1 MIIKFAII
9 WYNALISHIDM
20 SDNTQNNKRIAKNT
34 VVLYL
39 RMIVIMAVNFYT
51 SRVILEAL
59 GVVDYGI
66 YTVVGGVVAMFG
78 IISNS
83 LSTSTQ
89 RFITFGIGK
98 NDPKN
103 LRTIFSTSVYIHLG
117 MSILIF
123 ILAETIGLWFLYNEM
138 QIPADRFNAALW
150 VYQCTIA
157 SSIILIMSVP
167 YNATIIAHEKM
178 NVFAYISLLEVFVKL
193 GSVYVLFLVST
204 DKLIIYAIL
213 MFMTQL
219 CISGCYALYSRLHY
233 KETKLHLVKDK
244 KLLKEIWSFSSWSL
258 FGNAAYISYTQ
269 GLNILLNVF
278 FNPAVNAARGIAV
291 QVQSAINHFVV
302 SFHTAINPQ
311 ITKSYAAGNLNYM
324 QKLVFKS
331 AKFSYFM
338 LLILTLPIILEANI
352 ILSVWLT
359 TVPEHTVVFLRL
371 ILITTLINA
380 IANPM
385 IVSVKATGKIKQY
398 ETTVGV
404 IMLMILPVSYIF
416 LKLGYPPHTVFVVHI
431 CTECVAQAFRVW
443 ITKRLIGF
451 SIKEFINSVLLKI
464 TATTGVA
471 IIAPVLCYLALDKG
485 GILPFVATCSVS
497 LLSCLTATF
506 FLGLTHNE
514 RKMITGKLSVV
525 FKKIGIKS

>member
-1 MIIKFAII
+1 
-9 WYNALISHIDM
+9 M
-20 SDNTQNNKRIAKNT
+20 SDNSSNNKRIAKNT

-39 RMIVIMAVNFYT
+39 RMVIIMAVNFYT
-51 SRVILEAL
+51 SRIILEAL
-59 GVVDYGI
+59 GVVDYGV
-66 YTVVGGVVAMFG
+66 YTAVGGAVAMFG

-98 NDPKN
+98 NDQQHLK
-103 LRTIFSTSVYIHLG
+103 TIFSTSVYIHIG
-117 MSILIF
+117 MSVLIF

-138 QIPADRFNAALW
+138 QIPADRFDAALW

-178 NVFAYISLLEVFVKL
+178 NVFAYISLLEVFIKL
-193 GSVYVLFLVST
+193 GSVYILYLISA
-204 DKLIIYAIL
+204 DKLIIYALL
-213 MFMTQL
+213 MLAAQL
-219 CISGCYALYSRLHY
+219 FISGCYALYSRLHF
-233 KETKLHLVKDK
+233 KETKLHLVKDT
-244 KLLKEIWSFSSWSL
+244 KLLKEIWAFSSWSL

-291 QVQSAINHFVV
+291 QVQSAVNHFVV

-311 ITKSYAAGNLNYM
+311 ITKSYASGNLEYM

-338 LLILTLPIILEANI
+338 LLLLALPIILEANT
-352 ILSVWLT
+352 ILNIWLT
-359 TVPEHTVVFLRL
+359 TVPEYTVVFLRL
-371 ILITTLINA
+371 ILLTTLINA

-385 IVSVKATGKIKQY
+385 IISVKATGKIRQY
-398 ETTVGV
+398 EMTVGI

-416 LKLGYPPHTVFVVHI
+416 LKLGYPPYTVFIVHI
-431 CTECVAQAFRVW
+431 CMECIAQAFRVW

-451 SIKEFINSVLLKI
+451 SIKEFTGSVLLRI
-464 TATTGVA
+464 TTTTIIAT
-471 IIAPVLCYLALDKG
+471 IAPVLCHSALGKG
-485 GILPFVATCSVS
+485 GLLPFVATSSVS
-497 LLSCLTATF
+497 VLSCLTAIYIF
-506 FLGLTHNE
+506 GLTQSE
-514 RKMITGKLSVV
+514 RRMISRKATGLL
-525 FKKIGIKS
+525 KKIGIRTK